1 MILSDTDPML
11 DFVKLIGGAGGI
23 GVMAMVTWLWLNGKI
38 ITKSGYDKAE
48 ERTEQMRK
56 ERDEWKATALRLLE
70 STERLQSTADRA
82 VGTAASAVGA
92 IRNNGGSK

>member
-1 MILSDTDPML
+1 MCAESIAPVNCSVLQDKDGFL
-11 DFVKLIGGAGGI
+11 QIADAVDRL
-23 GVMAMVTWLWLNGKI
+23 TWDARK
-38 ITKSGYDKAE
+38 KA
-48 ERTEQMRK
+48 